1 MKSSGTEPSL
11 LLHLVLRSA
20 CLTPLNFKVVSSR
33 LDRHTESGSNS
44 SKAVERS
51 ENVVTMA
58 AGSSVRALK
67 EKLEHLGLS
76 GGRRACTTRLT
87 LGSTTQVTRNNK
99 RATRTQLHG
108 VRQRTMSENK
118 ALLGEYTGTSTSSTI
133 PLLVLSEPAA
143 VEDFAAEVLVRVVLP
158 KGQKQQITLHVPP
171 SASLVNVKVC
181 S

>member
-1 MKSSGTEPSL
+1 
-11 LLHLVLRSA
+11 
-20 CLTPLNFKVVSSR
+20 
-33 LDRHTESGSNS
+33 
-44 SKAVERS
+44 
-51 ENVVTMA
+51 
-58 AGSSVRALK
+58 
-67 EKLEHLGLS
+67 
-76 GGRRACTTRLT
+76 
-87 LGSTTQVTRNNK
+87 
-99 RATRTQLHG
+99 
-108 VRQRTMSENK
+108 MSENK